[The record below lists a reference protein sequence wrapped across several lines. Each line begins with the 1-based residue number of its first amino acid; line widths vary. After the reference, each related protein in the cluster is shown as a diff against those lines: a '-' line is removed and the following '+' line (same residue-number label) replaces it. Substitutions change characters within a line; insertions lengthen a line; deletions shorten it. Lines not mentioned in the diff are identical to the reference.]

1 MRTGFQWTRMISRIG
16 TTCDDLFPELH
27 AKSIQEGY
35 HKVMMLRQLRMIAHD
50 IYAHGKV
57 FKAAFFF

>member
-1 MRTGFQWTRMISRIG
+1 MISRIG